1 MDTFLE
7 RVSDVLEVEATDDT
21 VLRDC
26 DTWDSLTALSLVALA
41 DKHYRVT
48 VAADDLI
55 RSVTVGDLRRLIE
68 ERVR

>member
-48 VAADDLI
+48 VTADDLI